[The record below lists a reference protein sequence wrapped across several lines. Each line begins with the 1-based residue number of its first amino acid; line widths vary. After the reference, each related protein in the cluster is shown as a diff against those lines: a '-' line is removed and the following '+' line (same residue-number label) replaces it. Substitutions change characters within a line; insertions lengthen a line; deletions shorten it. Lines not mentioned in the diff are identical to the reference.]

1 MKLQILENRLVFDG
15 AFGADVF
22 IENEVFDTD
31 AVDHVSAVAFDEQI
45 ASDRTEIAVI
55 DTSIDD
61 YETLAS
67 NIPHDIDIIYID
79 GTQDGMAQLETQL
92 TVAFLQRGNWAI

>member
-1 MKLQILENRLVFDG
+1 VPDFARVEGFIMKLQVLENRLVFDG

-31 AVDHVSAVAFDEQI
+31 AADHVSAVAFDEQI

-67 NIPHDIDIIYID
+67 NIPTISILY
-79 GTQDGMAQLETQL
+79 TSMAPKME
-92 TVAFLQRGNWAI
+92 WHSWKPS

>member
-1 MKLQILENRLVFDG
+1 MKLQVLENRLVFDG